1 MTLRWLMM
9 AGLSTA
15 CVVMSGCAGQDGPY
29 VSLAEEA
36 APVAST
42 APTEP
47 GSATPAAAA
56 AIAAETGAG
65 SWPRSYTLSDATLR
79 VFQPQVES
87 WQDNL
92 LRFRVAADASTGS
105 GDKQE
110 FGVFFGNARTQVDR
124 SSRSVTLADVTLT
137 RSNFPTLADNGDAY
151 RQALQQ
157 QLAASVTTISLDRL
171 QASLAASGSVQSAP
185 VTVRNVPPEI
195 IVSDSPA
202 ILIPIAGEPVIKA
215 VPDSNFQRVINTRA
229 LLLRSGDDGPWYL
242 HVYDGWLQATSL
254 QGDWTKAGKPP
265 AGVDTVAEKLA
276 RAGQANLLDG
286 GAAKP
291 APTLANGVPMIY
303 LREQPAE
310 LIVFKGKP
318 RYQPIQDTR
327 LLWAD
332 NTTADVIIDTVDNHY
347 YLLLSGRWYRSTSL
361 DDGPWSYVASDALP
375 PDFSRIPPSSPAG
388 VVLAAVAGTPQA
400 REAVIENSIPQT
412 ANVRRTGGP
421 TFQPELDGAARWRDI
436 EGTDLQYVVNSETPI
451 IQVPGGGLYA
461 LNAGVWFTA
470 LALTDQWTVATS
482 VPAGIYS
489 IPPSSSLYYVTY
501 VRIYGYDQQ
510 YVYEGYTPGYL
521 GTVEAPDGTVVYGT
535 GYNYTPWVGDVYYA
549 APDTYGVQA
558 QPIYNQETGMAYGFG
573 LGLTTAAMMDAWYNP
588 VYYSPYYYGYPC
600 CGSTSANVYGHWGA
614 TQVSG
619 TRTYYSDSSG
629 KVGVKSSGNYYD
641 DRTGTSGT
649 YSTNRYENPYQG
661 QAGRSMDRTMNT
673 AAGGSGEVDRS
684 ETYNAN
690 HNQTSYDSSGS
701 FTTAGG
707 STVSRDTDDSWGNQ
721 GDSTSHDTT
730 VDNARTG
737 QTNTYSSGSS
747 DGDHYASANG
757 QNYRNDGSGWQKQTA
772 DGWQDASR
780 EDTSWADREQQ
791 ARSQGDARASSF
803 QGSAGGADRSFGG
816 GDSSLGGG
824 ARSFGGGD
832 RSFGGGGWGSHF
844 GGGGFGGRFGG
855 GGFGGFHGR
864 R

>member
-1 MTLRWLMM
+1 MTFRWLMM
-9 AGLSTA
+9 AGLCTA

-36 APVAST
+36 APTASA
-42 APTEP
+42 APTEQ
-47 GSATPAAAA
+47 GSATPAAATPVPA
-56 AIAAETGAG
+56 QPDAG
-65 SWPRSYTLSDATLR
+65 GWPRSYTLSDATLR

-87 WQDNL
+87 WEDNL
-92 LRFRVAADASTGS
+92 LRFRVAVDASSDS
-105 GDKQE
+105 GDKQV

-157 QLAASVTTISLDRL
+157 QLAAGVTTISLDRL
-171 QASLAASGSVQSAP
+171 QASLAASGSVQSTP

-229 LLLRSGDDGPWYL
+229 LLLRSGEDGPWYL

-254 QGDWTKAGKPP
+254 RGDWTRAGSPP
-265 AGVDTVAEKLA
+265 AGIDAVAEQLA

-291 APTLANGVPMIY
+291 APTLANGVPGIY

-318 RYQPIQDTR
+318 HYQPIQDTR

-332 NTTADVIIDTVDNHY
+332 NTTSDVIIDTVDNHY
-347 YLLLSGRWYRSTSL
+347 YLLLSGRWYRSNSL

-375 PDFSRIPPSSPAG
+375 PDFGRIPPSSPAG

-421 TFQPELDGAARWRDI
+421 TFKPELDGTARWRDI
-436 EGTDLQYVVNSETPI
+436 EGTELQYVVNSETPI
-451 IQVPGGGLYA
+451 IRVPGDGLYA

-470 LALTDQWTVATS
+470 LAVTDQWTVATS
-482 VPAGIYS
+482 VPAAIYS
-489 IPPSSSLYYVTY
+489 IPASSSLHYVTY

-558 QPIYNQETGMAYGFG
+558 QPIYNQETGMAYGYG

-641 DRTGTSGT
+641 NRTGTSGT

-780 EDTSWADREQQ
+780 DDTSWADREQQ

-803 QGSAGGADRSFGG
+803 QGSAGGAERSFGG
-816 GDSSLGGG
+816 GD
-824 ARSFGGGD
+824 RSFGGGD

>member
-1 MTLRWLMM
+1 MTFKWLTV
-9 AGLSTA
+9 AGLCTA
-15 CVVMSGCAGQDGPY
+15 CVAISGCAGQDGPY

-36 APVAST
+36 APIASA
-42 APTEP
+42 APAPAATDAP
-47 GSATPAAAA
+47 TPAAATA
-56 AIAAETGAG
+56 AVAGPPGAG
-65 SWPRSYTLSDATLR
+65 DWPRSYTLSDATLR

-92 LRFRVAADASTGS
+92 LRFRVAVDASTN
-105 GDKQE
+105 GDSKQV
-110 FGVFFGNARTQVDR
+110 FGVLFGTARTEVDR
-124 SSRSVTLADVTLT
+124 TSRLVTLADVTFT

-157 QLAASVTTISLDRL
+157 QLAASVTTITQDRL
-171 QASLAASGSVQSAP
+171 QASLAASGSVKSTP
-185 VTVRNVPPEI
+185 VTVRNLPPEI

-215 VPDSNFQRVINTRA
+215 VADSGFQRLINTRA
-229 LLLRSGDDGPWYL
+229 LILRSGSDGPWYL
-242 HVYDGWLQATSL
+242 HVYDGWLQANSL
-254 QGDWTKAGKPP
+254 QGTWTEAGKPP
-265 AGVDTVAEKLA
+265 AGIDAVADKLA
-276 RAGQANLLDG
+276 GAGQANLLDG
-286 GAAKP
+286 GAARP
-291 APTLANGVPMIY
+291 APALANGVPVIY

-310 LIVFKGKP
+310 LVVFRGKP
-318 RYQPIQDTR
+318 HYQPIQDTR

-332 NTTADVIIDTVDNHY
+332 NTTSDVIIDTVDNHY
-347 YLLLSGRWYRSTSL
+347 YLLLSGRWYRSASL
-361 DDGPWSYVASDALP
+361 DDGPWNYVASDALP

-412 ANVRRTGGP
+412 ANVRRTDGP
-421 TFQPELDGAARWRDI
+421 TFKPELDGEARWRDI
-436 EGTDLQYVVNSETPI
+436 DGTALQYVVNSETPI

-482 VPAGIYS
+482 VPAAIYS

-501 VRIYGYDQQ
+501 VRIYGHDQQ

-535 GYNYTPWVGDVYYA
+535 GYNYTPWVGNVYYA

-558 QPIYNQETGMAYGFG
+558 QPIYNQETGMAYG
-573 LGLTTAAMMDAWYNP
+573 LAMGLTTAAMMDAWSNP

-619 TRTYYSDSSG
+619 TRSYYSDSSG
-629 KVGVKSSGNYYD
+629 KVGVKSSGTYSDN
-641 DRTGTSGT
+641 RTGTTGT

-661 QAGRSMDRTMNT
+661 QAGRSIDRSMNT

-707 STVSRDTDDSWGNQ
+707 STVSRDTDDSWGKQ
-721 GDSTSHDTT
+721 GDSGSRDTT

-780 EDTSWADREQQ
+780 EDSSWADREQQ

-803 QGSAGGADRSFGG
+803 QGSAGSAGRSFDGGNFGG
-816 GDSSLGGG
+816 GE
-824 ARSFGGGD
+824 
-832 RSFGGGGWGSHF
+832 RSFGGGGWGQHF

>member
-1 MTLRWLMM
+1 MTFKWLMV
-9 AGLSTA
+9 AALGTA
-15 CVVMSGCAGQDGPY
+15 CVVISGCAGQDGPY

-36 APVAST
+36 AQPMETAAPPVPAST
-42 APTEP
+42 TADNA
-47 GSATPAAAA
+47 ATAAGPD
-56 AIAAETGAG
+56 TGIG
-65 SWPRSYTLSDATLR
+65 GWPRSYTISDATLR

-92 LRFRVAADASTGS
+92 LRFRVAVDAGTDSGS
-105 GDKQE
+105 KQV
-110 FGVFFGNARTQVDR
+110 FGVLFGTARTQVNRDAR
-124 SSRSVTLADVTLT
+124 IVTLADVTFT
-137 RSNFPTLADNGDAY
+137 RSDFPTLADNGDAY

-171 QASLAASGSVQSAP
+171 QASLAASGSVKAAP

-202 ILIPIAGEPVIKA
+202 ILIPIAGEPVVKA
-215 VPDSNFQRVINTRA
+215 VANSDFQRVINTRA
-229 LLLRSGDDGPWYL
+229 LILRSGSDNPWYL
-242 HVYDGWLQATSL
+242 HVYNGWLQAPSL
-254 QGDWTKAGKPP
+254 QGTWSEAGNPP
-265 AGVDTVAEKLA
+265 SGIDAVADKLA
-276 RAGQANLLDG
+276 RAGQADLLDG
-286 GAAKP
+286 GEARP
-291 APTLANGVPMIY
+291 APTLASGVPVIY
-303 LREQPAE
+303 VRERPAE
-310 LIVFKGKP
+310 LVVFKGKP
-318 RYQPIQDTR
+318 HYQPIQDTR

-332 NTTADVIIDTVDNHY
+332 NTTSDVIIDTVDNNY

-361 DDGPWSYVASDALP
+361 DDGPWSYVAGNALP

-400 REAVIENSIPQT
+400 REAVIENGIPQT
-412 ANVRRTGGP
+412 ANVRRSGGP
-421 TFQPELDGAARWRDI
+421 TFRPELDGEARWRDI
-436 EGTDLQYVVNSETPI
+436 QGTALQYVVNSETPI

-461 LNAGVWFTA
+461 LDAGVWFTA

-482 VPAGIYS
+482 VPAAIYS

-521 GTVEAPDGTVVYGT
+521 GTVEAADGTVVYGT
-535 GYNYTPWVGDVYYA
+535 GYDYTPWVGDVYYA

-558 QPIYNQETGMAYGFG
+558 QPIYNQDTGMAYG
-573 LGLTTAAMMDAWYNP
+573 LAMGLTTAAMMDAWSNP

-600 CGSTSANVYGHWGA
+600 CGSTSANVYGHWGD

-619 TRTYYSDSSG
+619 HRSYYSDSSG
-629 KVGVKSSGNYYD
+629 KVGVKSSGNYSD
-641 DRTGTSGT
+641 SRTGTTGT

-661 QAGRSMDRTMNT
+661 KAGRSIDRTVNT

-690 HNQTSYDSSGS
+690 HNQTSYDNSGS

-721 GDSTSHDTT
+721 GDSSSRDTT

-747 DGDHYASANG
+747 DGDHYASADG
-757 QNYRNDGSGWQKQTA
+757 SNYRNDGSGWQKQTGS
-772 DGWQDASR
+772 GWQDVSG

-791 ARSQGDARASSF
+791 ARNQGDARSSSF
-803 QGSAGGADRSFGG
+803 QGVSGDSAGAAGRSFGG
-816 GDSSLGGG
+816 GGN
-824 ARSFGGGD
+824 FGGGD
-832 RSFGGGGWGSHF
+832 RSFGGGSWGRHF